1 MSHATSGWS
10 VVQIWL
16 CLAAGRSDAALRRV
30 ERLRA
35 RVPGHP
41 WALAT
46 HAYLLAQAGRRAEAI
61 ELLRQLT
68 LVLEQATPGR
78 RAVAWFNLGYLLEA
92 EGREGEARVAF
103 ERATGDD
110 PRLDR
115 AWYGLGLVHLRAG
128 RLEAAAGALEQCT
141 RLQPM
146 SPSAWYQLARLRAE
160 RGEADEARR
169 LIAHLRGFEPR
180 VAAQLVRETG
190 LEAAPHG

>member
-1 MSHATSGWS
+1 MSRVHWGWS
-10 VVQIWL
+10 VARVWL
-16 CLAAGRSDAALRRV
+16 CLASGRTNAALHRV

-35 RVPGHP
+35 HEPERP

-46 HAYLLAQAGRRAEAI
+46 HAHLLAQAGRRAEAI
-61 ELLRQLT
+61 VLLRQLT
-68 LVLEQATPGR
+68 PVLESAAPAR

-92 EGREGEARVAF
+92 EGHGGEARLAF

-110 PRLDR
+110 PRMDR

-128 RLEAAAGALEQCT
+128 RLDEAAGALEQCT

>member
-68 LVLEQATPGR
+68 LVLEQATPCR

-92 EGREGEARVAF
+92 EGREGLEGNLCRG
-103 ERATGDD
+103 TGYHNIIK
-110 PRLDR
+110 
-115 AWYGLGLVHLRAG
+115 AVQQG
-128 RLEAAAGALEQCT
+128 AGA
-141 RLQPM
+141 M
-146 SPSAWYQLARLRAE
+146 SGGQS
-160 RGEADEARR
+160 
-169 LIAHLRGFEPR
+169 
-180 VAAQLVRETG
+180 
-190 LEAAPHG
+190 

>member
-1 MSHATSGWS
+1 MSRVAWGWS
-10 VVQIWL
+10 VVRVWL
-16 CLAAGRSDAALRRV
+16 CLATGRTDVALRRV
-30 ERLRA
+30 ERLRDQE
-35 RVPGHP
+35 PGQP

-46 HAYLLAQAGRRAEAI
+46 NAHLLAQTGRRAEAI
-61 ELLRQLT
+61 LLLRQLT
-68 LVLEQATPGR
+68 LVLEPAAPAR

-92 EGREGEARVAF
+92 EGRGGEARVAF
-103 ERATGDD
+103 ERATSDD

-128 RLEAAAGALEQCT
+128 RLDEAAGALEQCT

-169 LIAHLRGFEPR
+169 LISHLRGFEPR